1 MHFIIDYLFN
11 SPYHFSKSRS
21 QGSPVQTC
29 ARKLYDDEAKHYQ
42 NIVSMLA
49 LENLQLQSEIAHL
62 DVAKRQKLLT
72 GAELPI
78 IIPAEQTLAMKADLG
93 IPWAKLRIVN
103 R

>member
-1 MHFIIDYLFN
+1 MCKKTLRR
-11 SPYHFSKSRS
+11 RS
-21 QGSPVQTC
+21 QALSEH
-29 ARKLYDDEAKHYQ
+29 REY
-42 NIVSMLA
+42 VSTG
-49 LENLQLQSEIAHL
+49 ESSFQLQLEIAHL

-78 IIPAEQTLAMKADLG
+78 IIPAKQTLAMKADLG

>member
-1 MHFIIDYLFN
+1 MCKKTLQR
-11 SPYHFSKSRS
+11 RS
-21 QGSPVQTC
+21 QALSEH
-29 ARKLYDDEAKHYQ
+29 REY
-42 NIVSMLA
+42 VSA
-49 LENLQLQSEIAHL
+49 GESSFQLQSEIAHL

>member
-1 MHFIIDYLFN
+1 MCISLLITFLTAHIT
-11 SPYHFSKSRS
+11 S
-21 QGSPVQTC
+21 QNHEVKEAQFRCVQ
-29 ARKLYDDEAKHYQ
+29 
-42 NIVSMLA
+42 
-49 LENLQLQSEIAHL
+49 ENFTTTKPSTITAFQLQSEIAHL